1 MLAMNC
7 GTRRKPDWWLICA
20 EEFTPEELAPYAA
33 AMRERNI
40 APLPD
45 GQYAR
50 WARLYSKAH
59 VLETL
64 ATISPATGEG
74 E

>member
-1 MLAMNC
+1 M
-7 GTRRKPDWWLICA
+7 
-20 EEFTPEELAPYAA
+20 TP
-33 AMRERNI
+33 MRVNI
-40 APLPD
+40 DPLPD